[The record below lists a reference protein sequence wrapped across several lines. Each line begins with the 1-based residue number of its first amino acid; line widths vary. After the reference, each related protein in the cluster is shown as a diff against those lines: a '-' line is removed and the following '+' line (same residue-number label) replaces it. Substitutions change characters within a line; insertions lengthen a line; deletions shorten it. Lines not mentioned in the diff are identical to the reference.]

1 MNTKTMGVVA
11 AALFIGTVWA
21 ANWAV
26 QRYGVVNVGFGLE
39 APAGVWFVGLAF
51 GLRDVTHHILGRAT
65 VIGCILVGAALSYW
79 VSDVVTIP
87 GGHLNLA
94 LASCLAFLVSE
105 TADLSVYE
113 PLRKRGWL
121 PAVLASNVV
130 GLLIDSALFLWLAF
144 GGLAFFWGQVVG
156 KAWMTAL
163 AIILLYGIQR
173 VRRVVL
179 A

>member
-39 APAGVWFVGLAF
+39 APAGVYFVGLAF

-94 LASCLAFLVSE
+94 LASCLAFLVSPQ
-105 TADLSVYE
+105 TCRCTNLFGS
-113 PLRKRGWL
+113 
-121 PAVLASNVV
+121 VV
-130 GLLIDSALFLWLAF
+130 GS
-144 GGLAFFWGQVVG
+144 
-156 KAWMTAL
+156 
-163 AIILLYGIQR
+163 
-173 VRRVVL
+173 RRCWHQTWSDF
-179 A
+179 